1 MSNWLIIGLL
11 VVICLTSFVILLK
24 SIIDEKPAGKIRINT
39 SDPLKDT
46 YTLELDIS
54 FGELDK
60 CKRVVFDIVKE

>member
-1 MSNWLIIGLL
+1 MSSWLIMGLII
-11 VVICLTSFVILLK
+11 VVCVTSFLVLSK

-60 CKRVVFDIVKE
+60 CKKVVFEIVKE